1 MYVRH
6 DVRRLCVYSMY
17 VRHDVCSDMGYVCSL
32 CMYSIKVS
40 QCTCSIMKG
49 VGSGW
54 RDTGES
60 VADRQIGL
68 KSKSQL
74 IAHACFV
81 FWKKTCF
88 TRINDDLVE

>member
-1 MYVRH
+1 
-6 DVRRLCVYSMY
+6 
-17 VRHDVCSDMGYVCSL
+17 
-32 CMYSIKVS
+32 
-40 QCTCSIMKG
+40 MKG

-54 RDTGES
+54 RETGES
-60 VADRQIGL
+60 VADRQIVL

-88 TRINDDLVE
+88 TRINDDLVERERREELEPRRDKEIAKSLKFAT